1 MIFIN
6 FFLISF
12 PFNFIFFLTYKSWSE
27 GLLVIFKEDVI
38 VIYWG
43 RSEEDKK
50 LVNQSHEKDST

>member
-12 PFNFIFFLTYKSWSE
+12 PFHFIFLTYKSWSG

-38 VIYWG
+38 LIYWG

-50 LVNQSHEKDST
+50 LINQSHEEDST